1 MIQDYIKEFESKIL
15 KKEFINFKILGRMTD
30 YIDNESLSN
39 NIKIY
44 KSINN
49 IISDI

>member
-1 MIQDYIKEFESKIL
+1 MSLNTKSL
-15 KKEFINFKILGRMTD
+15 KKDFINFKILGRMTE
-30 YIDNESLSN
+30 YIDNESLSDH
-39 NIKIY
+39 IKIY